1 MSLCHVRVFETDDD
15 DDGGGGYDDDDEKN
29 FNVGAVVEF
38 LVAYRGLRARTHQLQ
53 IRLNAA
59 NRKTKFA
66 TRCKIS

>member
-1 MSLCHVRVFETDDD
+1 MYCKLYTPRTT
-15 DDGGGGYDDDDEKN
+15 
-29 FNVGAVVEF
+29 
-38 LVAYRGLRARTHQLQ
+38 YRGLRARTHQLQ